1 MTTQLKQAHDTL
13 NVHSAS
19 TPYYLEES
27 FTADDTDNHDFIF
40 NGNGKSV
47 QTIHVNNASNQTAT
61 ITLYGCQS
69 SDSTVGSTTAVQI
82 GSFTVAATSGGYE
95 CCSDPFPYYI
105 VRIAYSSTP
114 DGSTTKLFINTG
126 VD

>member
-1 MTTQLKQAHDTL
+1 MTLQQVHDSL
-13 NVHSAS
+13 NIHSAS
-19 TPYYLEES
+19 IPIYLETS

-40 NGNGKSV
+40 NASGKAV

-61 ITLYGCQS
+61 ITLYGCQA

-82 GSFTVAATSGGYE
+82 GSFTVSSTSGGYE

>member
-1 MTTQLKQAHDTL
+1 MTLQQVHDSL
-13 NVHSAS
+13 NIHSAS
-19 TPYYLEES
+19 IPIYLETS

-40 NGNGKSV
+40 SGNGKSV
-47 QTIHVNNASNQTAT
+47 QTVHVNNASDQTAT
-61 ITLYGCQS
+61 VTLYGCQAS
-69 SDSTVGSTTAVQI
+69 NSTVGSTTAVQI

-95 CCSDPFPYYI
+95 CCSAPFPYYI

>member
-1 MTTQLKQAHDTL
+1 MTLQQVHDSL
-13 NVHSAS
+13 NIHSAS
-19 TPYYLEES
+19 IPIYLETS

-40 NGNGKSV
+40 SGNGKSV
-47 QTIHVNNASNQTAT
+47 QTIHVNNASDQTAT
-61 ITLYGCQS
+61 VTLYGCQS
-69 SDSTVGSTTAVQI
+69 ESSTVGSTTAVQI
-82 GSFTVAATSGGYE
+82 GSFTVSSTSGGYE

-114 DGSTTKLFINTG
+114 DGSTTKLFVNTG